1 MAVQVVDSTEN
12 SKVPYLRGI
21 LTRSLVKAGLSFD
34 KAYEIANIVRDVI
47 GSEQEISTGELKDL
61 VKKELKAAGEREVLR
76 QYAAG
81 RGEYLPVRVV
91 DRDGI
96 PTPFS
101 KGLLANSLEICSLSS
116 DRQFAI
122 TRGIERY
129 LLETKVREIDSLEL
143 ARITYRYLVEN
154 ESAEMARRYLTW
166 REYLH
171 SDRPLLIMIGGTTG
185 CGKST
190 ISSEI
195 AHRLDIVRA
204 QSTDMLREV
213 MRLMIPDR
221 LLPTLHTSSFNA
233 WEAIPSWKGQ
243 PARLETHFEQG
254 YLAQAGHVGIGI
266 EGVLQRAERERVSL
280 IVEGVHMHPALQRS
294 IMDRGDAVV
303 VPIILAV
310 VKKKRLRKQLT
321 GRGKHVA
328 SRRAERYL
336 KYFDAI
342 WRLQEFLLAE
352 ADRNDIP
359 VVPNEDKDETIKLVM
374 DEIADAM
381 SAEFPGDEEKAF
393 GRRLHVSA

>member
-1 MAVQVVDSTEN
+1 MAIQVIDKSEN

-34 KAYEIANIVRDVI
+34 RAYEIANNVRDEI
-47 GSEQEISTGELKDL
+47 GSKDTITTEELKG
-61 VKKELKAAGEREVLR
+61 VVQKELKGAGEKEVLR
-76 QYAAG
+76 RYSAG
-81 RGEYLPVRVV
+81 AGEYLPVRII

-96 PTPFS
+96 PIPFS

-129 LLETKVREIDSLEL
+129 LLETKVREISSMDL
-143 ARITYRYLVEN
+143 ARITYQYLIDN

-166 REYLH
+166 REFLH
-171 SDRPLLIMIGGTTG
+171 SERPLLILIGGTTG

-195 AHRLDIVRA
+195 AHRLDIVRT

-243 PARLETHFEQG
+243 PASVETHFEQG
-254 YLAQAGHVGIGI
+254 YLAQAGHVAIGI

-280 IVEGVHMHPALQRS
+280 IVEGVHIHPALQNAL
-294 IMDRGDAVV
+294 MDSEDVIV

-321 GRGKHVA
+321 GRGKQIA

-336 KYFDAI
+336 NYFDTI
-342 WRLQEFLLAE
+342 WRLQDFMLAE
-352 ADRNDIP
+352 ADRYDIP
-359 VVPNEDKDETIKLVM
+359 VVPNDDKEETIKLVM

-393 GRRLHVSA
+393 GEKLSAAS

>member
-1 MAVQVVDSTEN
+1 MAVQVVDATE
-12 SKVPYLRGI
+12 SSRVPFLRGI

-34 KAYEIANIVRDVI
+34 KAYEIANDVRDEI
-47 GSEQEISTGELKDL
+47 GSEKEITTEELKSV
-61 VKKELKAAGEREVLR
+61 VKKRLKAAGEKEVLR
-76 QYAAG
+76 QYSAG
-81 RGEYLPVRVV
+81 SGEYLPVRVI

-96 PTPFS
+96 PLPFS

-122 TRGIERY
+122 SRGIERY
-129 LLETKVREIDSLEL
+129 LLESKIREIDSMEL
-143 ARITYRYLVEN
+143 ARITYRYLIEN
-154 ESAEMARRYLTW
+154 ESAEMARRYLAW

-171 SDRPLLIMIGGTTG
+171 SERPLLILIGGTTG

-195 AHRLDIVRA
+195 AHKLDIVRT

-243 PARLETHFEQG
+243 PSRLDTHFEQG

-266 EGVLQRAERERVSL
+266 EGVLQRAQRERVSL
-280 IVEGVHMHPALQRS
+280 IVEGVHIHPGLQKRLMES
-294 IMDRGDAVV
+294 ADVIV

-310 VKKKRLRKQLT
+310 VKKKRLRKQLM
-321 GRGKHVA
+321 GRGKQVA

-342 WRLQEFLLAE
+342 WRLQEFMLTE
-352 ADRNDIP
+352 ADRYEIP
-359 VVPNEDKDETIKLVM
+359 VVPNDDKEETIKLVM

-381 SAEFPGDEEKAF
+381 SSEFPGDEEKAF
-393 GRRLHVSA
+393 GKKLSAVG